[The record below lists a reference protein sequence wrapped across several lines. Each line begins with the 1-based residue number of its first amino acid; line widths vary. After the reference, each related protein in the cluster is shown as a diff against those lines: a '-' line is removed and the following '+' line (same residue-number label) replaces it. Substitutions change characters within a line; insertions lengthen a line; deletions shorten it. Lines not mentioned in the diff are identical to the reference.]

1 LALTKLEEIVS
12 AYIRDYREAAS
23 RELRWFASQRG
34 VDDAVSLSAMAEG
47 PSGKRLSHQRRIPRR
62 VLINARRRLLAQIP
76 QLMTVSSFEQLHE
89 LVHSTV
95 EPIRGLGELYVYDT
109 ALRIGA
115 KLGLSPKVV
124 YLHAGTRKGA
134 KNLGFKPSRDTISI
148 AALPRALRTLEPREI
163 EDLLCIYKG
172 SLVSAA
178 SSVLSNSRCFA

>member
-1 LALTKLEEIVS
+1 
-12 AYIRDYREAAS
+12 
-23 RELRWFASQRG
+23 
-34 VDDAVSLSAMAEG
+34 
-47 PSGKRLSHQRRIPRR
+47 
-62 VLINARRRLLAQIP
+62 
-76 QLMTVSSFEQLHE
+76 MTVSSFEQLHE
-89 LVHSTV
+89 LVHRTV
-95 EPIRGLGELYVYDT
+95 EPISGLGELYVYDT